1 MKSVFKFIL
10 NTIPRPI
17 LIRLSIVIRPILA
30 ILLKGSRYTDPIDGK
45 SFRMFLPYG
54 YGNQRNNVL
63 SPSTLSLERHRLLWL
78 YLQNETDFFYSE
90 LVSESNELV
99 LESNEL
105 VSESNEPVS
114 DSPISKNKRIKLRNA
129 ETNSALKVLHFAP
142 EQEFYKRFKK
152 QKNIDYTTTDL
163 LSPLADVKADI
174 CNLPFEDNTY
184 DIIFC
189 NHVLEHIPND
199 TKAMQELY
207 RVLKPGGMGIFQ
219 IPQDLLRATT
229 FSDDTI
235 VDQKE
240 RAKIFG
246 QYDHVRVYGRDYFDK
261 LRSIGFKVVEEDYTN
276 KIAPEL
282 VEKYCLAKGEIIPV
296 CFK

>member
-1 MKSVFKFIL
+1 MKKIFRFIL
-10 NTIPRPI
+10 NTIPRPL
-17 LIRLSIVIRPILA
+17 LIRLSYIARPILA
-30 ILLKGSRYTDPIDGK
+30 FLLKGNKFTDPIDGK

-54 YGNQRNNVL
+54 YGTQRSNVL

-78 YLQNETDFFYSE
+78 YLQNKTDFFTS
-90 LVSESNELV
+90 
-99 LESNEL
+99 
-105 VSESNEPVS
+105 
-114 DSPISKNKRIKLRNA
+114 A
-129 ETNSALKVLHFAP
+129 EKKKVLHFAP
-142 EQEFYKRFKK
+142 EQAFYKLFRN

-163 LSPLADVKADI
+163 FSPLADVKADI
-174 CNLPFEDNTY
+174 CNLPFEDNSY

-189 NHVLEHIPND
+189 NHVLEHIPDD
-199 TKAMQELY
+199 TKAMLELY

-219 IPQDLLRATT
+219 IPQDLTRATT

-235 VDQKE
+235 TDPKE

-261 LRSIGFKVVEEDYTN
+261 LKTIGFKVVEEDYTN
-276 KIAPEL
+276 KITPEL

-296 CFK
+296 CYK

>member
-1 MKSVFKFIL
+1 MKKIFKFIL

-17 LIRLSIVIRPILA
+17 LIRMSIVIRPILA
-30 ILLKGSRYTDPIDGK
+30 FVLKGTTFTDPIDGK

-54 YGNQRNNVL
+54 YGTQRNNVL

-78 YLQNETDFFYSE
+78 YLQNETDFFTSTTKKK
-90 LVSESNELV
+90 
-99 LESNEL
+99 
-105 VSESNEPVS
+105 
-114 DSPISKNKRIKLRNA
+114 I
-129 ETNSALKVLHFAP
+129 LHFAP

-152 QKNIDYTTTDL
+152 QTNIDYTTTDL

-174 CNLPFEDNTY
+174 CNLPFEDNAY

-189 NHVLEHIPND
+189 NHVLEHIPDD

-207 RVLKPGGMGIFQ
+207 RVLKPSGMGIFQ
-219 IPQDLLRATT
+219 IPQDLSRATT
-229 FSDDTI
+229 FSDDSI

-261 LRSIGFKVVEEDYTN
+261 LRTIGFKVIEEDYTN
-276 KIAPEL
+276 KIGPEL

>member
-1 MKSVFKFIL
+1 MKKLFKFIL

-17 LIRLSIVIRPILA
+17 LIRLSIVVRPVLA
-30 ILLKGSRYTDPIDGK
+30 FLLKGNTFTDPIDGK

-78 YLQNETDFFYSE
+78 YLQNETDFFTATSQ
-90 LVSESNELV
+90 
-99 LESNEL
+99 
-105 VSESNEPVS
+105 
-114 DSPISKNKRIKLRNA
+114 K
-129 ETNSALKVLHFAP
+129 KVLHFAP

-163 LSPLADVKADI
+163 FSPLADVKADI
-174 CNLPFEDNTY
+174 CNLPFEDNQY
-184 DIIFC
+184 DVIFC
-189 NHVLEHIPND
+189 NHVLEHIPDD

-207 RVLKPGGMGIFQ
+207 RVLKPGGMAILQ
-219 IPQDLLRATT
+219 IPQDLNRATT
-229 FSDDTI
+229 FADDSIT
-235 VDQKE
+235 DEKE

-261 LRSIGFKVVEEDYTN
+261 LRSIGFTVIEEDYTQ
-276 KIAPEL
+276 KIKPEL
-282 VEKYCLAKGEIIPV
+282 VTKYCLAAGEIIPV